1 MVIRW
6 EVPPSRRIAFV
17 VVLGVVALSVLA
29 TVTWSFRLGG
39 YLLGAALLLAATM
52 RLVLPA
58 KYCLGLLVRSR
69 RLDVLTAVVLGVAVL
84 VVVYLVPDR

>member
-1 MVIRW
+1 MIHW

-29 TVTWSFRLGG
+29 TVTWSFRFGG
-39 YLLGAALLLAATM
+39 YLLGVALLLAATM

-69 RLDVLTAVVLGVAVL
+69 YLDVLTAVVLGVAIL
-84 VVVYLVPDR
+84 VVVYLVPGR

>member
-1 MVIRW
+1 MIRW

-17 VVLGVVALSVLA
+17 LVLGVVGLSVLA
-29 TVTWSFRLGG
+29 TVTLSFRLGG
-39 YLLGAALLLAATM
+39 YLLGAALLLAAAM

-69 RLDVLTAVVLGVAVL
+69 QLDVLTAVLFGLAI
-84 VVVYLVPDR
+84 VVVAYLVP

>member
-1 MVIRW
+1 MIRW
-6 EVPPSRRIAFV
+6 EVPPSRRFAFV
-17 VVLGVVALSVLA
+17 LVLGIVAVSVLV
-29 TVTWSFRLGG
+29 TVTYDFRLGG

-69 RLDVLTAVVLGVAVL
+69 QLDVLTASVLGLAI
-84 VVVYLVPDR
+84 VVVAYLVPGH